1 VSAQPTVIIVED
13 DCAYAE
19 SLTSLVTAMGFRSRV
34 HATGRDFLDN
44 HSGDM
49 IGCILLDLK
58 LPDIDGL
65 TVLESLRA
73 APRLV
78 PVIVLTGHADV
89 PAAVKAMRNGVV
101 AFLQKQSF
109 SETAL
114 WEAIHQAI
122 ALDGKQREINARRDA
137 VKAQIALLSEPELEV
152 LKLLVAG
159 HDHTTIAEQLQ
170 VSRRTVENRRARLM
184 KKLGVSTFPELVR
197 LAMEGGAA

>member
-1 VSAQPTVIIVED
+1 VSVQPTVIIVED

-44 HSGDM
+44 HSGDVF
-49 IGCILLDLK
+49 GCILLDLK

-73 APRLV
+73 APRLA

-89 PAAVKAMRNGVV
+89 PSAVKAMRIGVV
-101 AFLQKQSF
+101 AYLQKQSF

-122 ALDGKQREINARRDA
+122 ALDGKQRETDARRDA
-137 VKAQIALLSEPELEV
+137 VKAQIALLNEPELEV

-159 HDHTTIAEQLQ
+159 HDHTTVAEQLQ

-184 KKLGVSTFPELVR
+184 KKLGVSTFPELVQ

>member
-1 VSAQPTVIIVED
+1 MSAHPTIIIVED
-13 DCAYAE
+13 DGAYAE
-19 SLTSLVTAMGFRSRV
+19 SLASLVTAMGFRPRI
-34 HATGRDFLDN
+34 HATARDFLDN
-44 HSGDM
+44 HSGDDV
-49 IGCILLDLK
+49 GCILLDLK

-65 TVLESLRA
+65 SVLESLRA
-73 APRLV
+73 ASRLT

-89 PAAVKAMRNGVV
+89 PSAVKAMRNGVV
-101 AFLQKQSF
+101 AYLQKQSF

-122 ALDGKQREINARRDA
+122 ALDGQQRQADKRRTA
-137 VKAQIALLSEPELEV
+137 IESQISLLNEPELEV